1 VSSIVELA
9 LWRVKMDKSSHGQST
24 MDWLDFRVQ
33 CHISCGAHHVILN
46 VLPFL
51 WPPSPVYDV
60 DLDRNYESGNDSYNY
75 YSDND
80 NRS

>member
-1 VSSIVELA
+1 
-9 LWRVKMDKSSHGQST
+9 M
-24 MDWLDFRVQ
+24 
-33 CHISCGAHHVILN
+33 ILN